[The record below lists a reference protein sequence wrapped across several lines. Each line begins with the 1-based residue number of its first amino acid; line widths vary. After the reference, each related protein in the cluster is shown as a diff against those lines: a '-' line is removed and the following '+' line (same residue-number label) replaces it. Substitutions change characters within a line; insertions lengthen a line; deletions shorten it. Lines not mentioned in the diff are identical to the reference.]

1 MRILIVDDEKPARG
15 ELRYLLQQ
23 FESGADLLE
32 ARSADVAWEL
42 LGRERVDVVF
52 LDIQMPGRS
61 GLVLAAEIV
70 ELPDPP
76 LIVFATAYD
85 VHAVRAFELAALDYV
100 VKPFSEPR
108 LAQTIVRVRQA
119 LAQRDLLAQRRDAV
133 RTYVRQAAAQA
144 AGAAGAPDG
153 AGMPANAP
161 QPAQPAPLPRLWV
174 ERENGN
180 GVLVDYAAIL
190 WVEAEDKHVY
200 VKTAAGERLAVRAT
214 LRELEERLLSHH
226 IVRTHKAYLVNLQH
240 VVEVV
245 PWVAAGTYLLRLD
258 DGSEAPLSRQYARV
272 LKQLST

>member
-15 ELRYLLQQ
+15 ELSYMLQQ
-23 FESGADLLE
+23 IESGAVLLE
-32 ARSADVAWEL
+32 ARSAAEAWDL
-42 LGRERVDVVF
+42 LGRDPVDVVF

-61 GLVLAAEIV
+61 GLSIAAEIV
-70 ELPDPP
+70 ELPNPP

-100 VKPFSEPR
+100 VKPFAEPR
-108 LAQTIVRVRQA
+108 LAQTIIRIRQA
-119 LAQRDLLAQRRDAV
+119 LAQRDLRAQRQEALRA
-133 RTYVRQAAAQA
+133 YVRQAANSS
-144 AGAAGAPDG
+144 GP
-153 AGMPANAP
+153 
-161 QPAQPAPLPRLWV
+161 PLPRLWA

-180 GVLVDYAAIL
+180 GVLLEYAAIL
-190 WVEAEDKHVY
+190 WVEAEDKRVY
-200 VKTAAGERLAVRAT
+200 VKTTAGERLEMRST
-214 LRELEERLLSHH
+214 LRELEERLRPHH

-272 LKQLST
+272 LKELSG